1 MQAGGA
7 LAAAKLIAGSAE
19 KGRSMSTASSAP
31 HDPPVSAGVTR
42 VGIVGVGRMGA
53 NIARRLRDAGY
64 AVTAVADAARDRAR
78 ELAGEIGAQAPDSLA
93 GVTAACD
100 VVLTVVTDDA
110 AMRAIFAREGD
121 SLLAGARGKVFVNCA
136 TVTPDVHVEVDALVR
151 GAGAAAV
158 EACMASSIPQARD
171 GRLYLICGGDEAAFA
186 RVKPLLETM
195 SVSLRWVGGPGR
207 AAQVKALVNMLMNI
221 NTAGLAEALGL
232 GAALGLDLAALQDV
246 FAHTGANSRVL
257 ETDGADMIA
266 REHDVYFS
274 AAHAAKDSGIGL
286 ALAERAGL
294 RLPLAAATK
303 AQYDRLVAA
312 GHGELDKSAIAELTF
327 PGREQSSTKR
337 SNA

>member
-1 MQAGGA
+1 
-7 LAAAKLIAGSAE
+7 
-19 KGRSMSTASSAP
+19 MSTASTQHEEPAAAP
-31 HDPPVSAGVTR
+31 GTTR
-42 VGIVGVGRMGA
+42 VGVVGVGRMGA

-64 AVTAVADAARDRAR
+64 TVTAVSDVARDRAQ
-78 ELAGEIGAQAPDSLA
+78 ELAGEIGAQAPGSLA
-93 GVTAACD
+93 AVTAACD
-100 VVLTVVTDDA
+100 VILTVVTDDA

-121 SLLAGARGKVFVNCA
+121 SLLRGARGKIFVNCA
-136 TVTPDVHVEVDALVR
+136 TIAPDVHVEVDALVR
-151 GAGAAAV
+151 EAEAAAV

-171 GRLYLICGGDEAAFA
+171 GTLYLICGGDERAFA
-186 RVKPLLETM
+186 RVKPLLDAM

-221 NTAGLAEALGL
+221 NTAALAEALGL

-257 ETDGADMIA
+257 ETDGADMVA

-286 ALAERAGL
+286 ALGERAGL

-327 PGREQSSTKR
+327 PGRTS
-337 SNA
+337 A

>member
-1 MQAGGA
+1 
-7 LAAAKLIAGSAE
+7 
-19 KGRSMSTASSAP
+19 MST
-31 HDPPVSAGVTR
+31 R
-42 VGIVGVGRMGA
+42 VAVVGVGRMGA
-53 NIARRLRDAGY
+53 NIARRLHDTGY
-64 AVTAVADAARDRAR
+64 AVTAIADTDRDRVR
-78 ELAGEIGAQAPDSLA
+78 ELATELGAQTPASLA
-93 GVTAACD
+93 GVTATAD
-100 VVLTVVTDDA
+100 VILTDVTDDA
-110 AMRAIFAREGD
+110 AMRAIFAPEGD
-121 SLLAGARGKVFVNCA
+121 SLMRDAAGKIFINCA
-136 TVTPDVHVEVDALVR
+136 TITPDVHVEVDALAR
-151 GAGAAAV
+151 NAGAAAV
-158 EACMASSIPQARD
+158 EACLASSIPQARA
-171 GRLYLICGGDEAAFA
+171 GTLYLICGGDAEAFE
-186 RVKPLLETM
+186 RVRPLLA
-195 SVSLRWVGGPGR
+195 SISAALRWIGGPGK

-257 ETDGADMIA
+257 ETDGTDMIA

-303 AQYDRLVAA
+303 AQHDRLVAA

>member
-1 MQAGGA
+1 
-7 LAAAKLIAGSAE
+7 
-19 KGRSMSTASSAP
+19 MSTMPPAAP
-31 HDPPVSAGVTR
+31 SVAPGTTR
-42 VGIVGVGRMGA
+42 VGVVGVGRMGA

-64 AVTAVADAARDRAR
+64 RVVAVTDADRERAQA
-78 ELAGEIGAQAPDSLA
+78 LAGELGASAPDALA

-110 AMRAIFAREGD
+110 AMRAIFAHEGD
-121 SLLAGARGKVFVNCA
+121 SLLRGASGKVFVNCA

-151 GAGAAAV
+151 VAGASAI

-171 GRLYLICGGDEAAFA
+171 GKLYLICGGDADAFA
-186 RVKPLLETM
+186 RVKPLLEAM

-221 NTAGLAEALGL
+221 NTAALAEALGL

-257 ETDGADMIA
+257 ETDAADMVA

-286 ALAERAGL
+286 ALGERAGL

-303 AQYDRLVAA
+303 AQYDLLVAA

-327 PGREQSSTKR
+327 PGRGRSPTTR

>member
-1 MQAGGA
+1 
-7 LAAAKLIAGSAE
+7 
-19 KGRSMSTASSAP
+19 MSTTPQQQQPLASP
-31 HDPPVSAGVTR
+31 GTTR
-42 VGIVGVGRMGA
+42 VGVVGVGRMGA
-53 NIARRLRDAGY
+53 NIARRLHDEGYGVAAVSDA
-64 AVTAVADAARDRAR
+64 DPERAR
-78 ELAGEIGAQAPDSLA
+78 ELAGEISATVPETLA

-110 AMRAIFAREGD
+110 AMRAIFARDGD
-121 SLLAGARGKVFVNCA
+121 SLLRGARGKVFVNCA
-136 TVTPDVHVEVDALVR
+136 TITPDVHVEVDVLVR
-151 GAGAAAV
+151 EAGAAAV

-171 GRLYLICGGDEAAFA
+171 GTLYLICGGDADAFA

-195 SVSLRWVGGPGR
+195 SISLRWVGGPGR

-232 GAALGLDLAALQDV
+232 GAALGLDLHALQDV

-286 ALAERAGL
+286 ALGERAGL
-294 RLPLAAATK
+294 QLPLAAATK

-327 PGREQSSTKR
+327 PGRER
-337 SNA
+337 SFPERIAR

>member
-1 MQAGGA
+1 
-7 LAAAKLIAGSAE
+7 
-19 KGRSMSTASSAP
+19 MSTTPPPREESA
-31 HDPPVSAGVTR
+31 VSPGTTR
-42 VGIVGVGRMGA
+42 VGVVGVGRMGA
-53 NIARRLRDAGY
+53 NIARRLHDTGY
-64 AVTAVADAARDRAR
+64 TVAAVSDAARERAR
-78 ELAGEIGAQAPDSLA
+78 ELAGEIGAQVPDSLP

-110 AMRAIFAREGD
+110 AMRAIFARDGD
-121 SLLAGARGKVFVNCA
+121 SLLHDARGKVFVNCA
-136 TVTPDVHVEVDALVR
+136 TITPDVHVEVDALVR

-171 GRLYLICGGDEAAFA
+171 GKLYLICGGDERAFA
-186 RVKPLLETM
+186 RVKPLLEAM

-232 GAALGLDLAALQDV
+232 GAALGLDLGALQDV

-257 ETDGADMIA
+257 ETDGADMVA
-266 REHDVYFS
+266 REHEVYFS

-286 ALAERAGL
+286 ALGERAGL
-294 RLPLAAATK
+294 RMPLAAATK

-327 PGREQSSTKR
+327 PGRTR
-337 SNA
+337 A

>member
-1 MQAGGA
+1 MT
-7 LAAAKLIAGSAE
+7 
-19 KGRSMSTASSAP
+19 TASSVPQEPAVAP
-31 HDPPVSAGVTR
+31 GTTR
-42 VGIVGVGRMGA
+42 VGVVGVGRMGA
-53 NIARRLRDAGY
+53 NIARRLRDTGY
-64 AVTAVADAARDRAR
+64 TIAAVSDAARERTQA
-78 ELAGEIGAQAPDSLA
+78 LAGEMNAQAPDSLA

-110 AMRAIFAREGD
+110 AMRAIFARDGD
-121 SLLAGARGKVFVNCA
+121 SLLRGARGKIFVNCA
-136 TVTPDVHVEVDALVR
+136 TITPDVHVEVDALVR
-151 GAGAAAV
+151 NAGAAAV

-171 GRLYLICGGDEAAFA
+171 GKLYLICGGDEAAFA
-186 RVKPLLETM
+186 RVKPLLDAM
-195 SVSLRWVGGPGR
+195 SSSLRWVGGPGR

-232 GAALGLDLAALQDV
+232 GAALGLDLATLQDV

-257 ETDGADMIA
+257 ETDGADMVA

-286 ALAERAGL
+286 ALGERAGL

-327 PGREQSSTKR
+327 PGRT
-337 SNA
+337 NA